1 MKRLLTHRKG
11 IPVQGH
17 KQRTRRKAIV
27 KGPDP
32 KELVFPVMMHSG
44 APARVLVKK
53 GDYVKKGTLIAGA
66 MEHVS
71 ANIHSSVSG
80 SVKAIET
87 RDSFRGPSRSIVIE
101 NNGLDEEENLE
112 PLDKNSSLDEFLG
125 RLEESGITGKGGAGF
140 PAHVKFATID
150 GHRYMLINGAECE
163 PYSTTD
169 HRVMLEFPEEILRT
183 VELMRQLF
191 NTEYNVIAVEE
202 DKPDAI
208 ALLKNKIRESE
219 YRNIKVQK
227 VKGRYPQGDQGML
240 LRNVFGIEIPSGMF
254 PNQLGALTSNVS
266 TIKAI
271 HDAVFQGR
279 PLVERVITVTGPAI
293 ANPQNI
299 LTKIGTPVRALID
312 FCGGFKTGV
321 GKIINGGAMMGTPFT
336 DLDIPAVKD
345 TTTILCLGKESA
357 ARASESACIRC
368 GRCIHVCPVNL
379 QPIMISNAYRKGRL
393 DLCNA
398 LKARSC
404 IRCGCCSYICPSL
417 IPLLEDIKSAI
428 DRLKQEQ
435 EQTD

>member
-1 MKRLLTHRKG
+1 MKTLFRPRKG
-11 IPVQGH
+11 VPVPGH
-17 KQRTRRKAIV
+17 KQRTRGKAIV

-32 KELVFPVMMHSG
+32 KELIFPVMMHSG
-44 APARVLVKK
+44 APAGVLVKK
-53 GDYVKKGTLIAGA
+53 GDSVKKGTLIAGA

-87 RDSFRGPSRSIVIE
+87 RDSFRGPSRSIIIE

-112 PLDKNSSLDEFLG
+112 PLDKNSSLDQFLD

-191 NTEYNVIAVEE
+191 DTEYNVIAVEE

-208 ALLKNKIRESE
+208 DVLKNKIRESD
-219 YRNIKVQK
+219 YRNISVEKVT
-227 VKGRYPQGDQGML
+227 GLYPQGDQGML
-240 LRNVFGIEIPSGMF
+240 LRNVFGVEIPSGMF
-254 PNQLGALTSNVS
+254 PNQLGVLTSNVS
-266 TIKAI
+266 TVKAI
-271 HDAVFQGR
+271 HDAVFKGE
-279 PLVERVITVTGPAI
+279 PLVERVITVTGAPI
-293 ANPQNI
+293 ADPQNV
-299 LTKIGTPVRALID
+299 LTRIGTPVRDLID
-312 FCGGFKTGV
+312 FCGGFKTKA

-345 TTTILCLGKESA
+345 TTTILCLGDKPAIRTLE
-357 ARASESACIRC
+357 RACIRC
-368 GRCIHVCPVNL
+368 GRCIDVCPVNL

-398 LKARSC
+398 LKAGAC
-404 IRCGCCSYICPSL
+404 IRCGCCTYICPSR
-417 IPLLEDIKSAI
+417 IPLLEDIKSGI
-428 DRLKQEQ
+428 NPH
-435 EQTD
+435 